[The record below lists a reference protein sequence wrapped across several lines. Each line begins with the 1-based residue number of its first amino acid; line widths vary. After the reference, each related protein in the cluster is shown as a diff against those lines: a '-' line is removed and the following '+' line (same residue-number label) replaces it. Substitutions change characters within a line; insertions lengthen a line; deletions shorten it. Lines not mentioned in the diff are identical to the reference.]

1 MGGGDPSVPA
11 DVAAAADTQR
21 VLVKHA
27 TLALVERLV
36 DVVGGES
43 ARNVLKPST
52 SSKLDRQE
60 DEREGKDLEAAVVLH
75 AARQRED
82 GSRPD

>member
-1 MGGGDPSVPA
+1 MPA

-27 TLALVERLV
+27 QLALVERLV
-36 DVVGGES
+36 DIVGGES

-60 DEREGKDLEAAVVLH
+60 EREGKDLEAAFVLH